1 MNYKDCILCGR
12 NCHINRDKIKGPCGA
27 DKRIIV
33 ARAALHYYEEPIISG
48 INGSGTVFFSNC
60 NLKCIFCQNR
70 KISSNGIGKEITIE
84 RLSDIYLEL
93 QNKRAHNIN
102 LVTPTHYI
110 PSIIESIKLAKNKGL
125 NIPIVYNTSSYE
137 NTDALKELNGLV
149 DIYLADLKY
158 YNNDLGKKYSK
169 VDNYFE
175 IASNNLKEMFM
186 QVGKPIIND
195 NIMKKGIIVRVL
207 VLPGEIEDAKKIIK
221 YLYDTYEDNI
231 YISIMNQFTPI
242 TKTKYDNLNRVLT
255 KKEYNNVINYAID
268 LGISKA
274 FVQEGKTSSKSFI
287 PDFNFE
293 GV

>member
-1 MNYKDCILCGR
+1 M
-12 NCHINRDKIKGPCGA
+12 
-27 DKRIIV
+27 
-33 ARAALHYYEEPIISG
+33 
-48 INGSGTVFFSNC
+48 
-60 NLKCIFCQNR
+60 
-70 KISSNGIGKEITIE
+70 
-84 RLSDIYLEL
+84 
-93 QNKRAHNIN
+93 
-102 LVTPTHYI
+102 
-110 PSIIESIKLAKNKGL
+110 
-125 NIPIVYNTSSYE
+125 
-137 NTDALKELNGLV
+137 V